1 MRVRIPKRV
10 LRPFLVAIAAG
21 LLSGACALDKVKET
35 ELVGPSEQG
44 VSVQLT
50 ALPDTV
56 NADGISQV
64 QVELK
69 VRANSGEPLSGLA
82 VLFHLD
88 ADAGGGIMVQHPG
101 FTYVGPV
108 QDGIVMATD
117 TNGAA
122 RVIYTAGTQ
131 VGGTA
136 TISVRPYGID
146 GNRLFTARTVDILQ
160 R

>member
-1 MRVRIPKRV
+1 MRVRIPNGV
-10 LRPFLVAIAAG
+10 LRPFLIAVAG
-21 LLSGACALDKVKET
+21 GVLSGACSLDKVNEA
-35 ELVGPSEQG
+35 ELVGPSETG

-56 NADGISQV
+56 NADGVSTV
-64 QVELK
+64 QIELR
-69 VRANSGEPLSGLA
+69 VRANSGEALSGLA

-88 ADAGGGIMVQHPG
+88 SGDGTMLQQAG

-117 TNGAA
+117 TNGVA
-122 RVIYTAGTQ
+122 RVVYTAGTASPAT
-131 VGGTA
+131 V
-136 TISVRPYGID
+136 TISVRPYSID
-146 GNRLFTARTVDILQ
+146 GIRFFTRTIDILQ

>member
-1 MRVRIPKRV
+1 MRVRIPSGV
-10 LRPFLVAIAAG
+10 FRPFLVAALAGG
-21 LLSGACALDKVKET
+21 LLGACALDEQSQQ

-50 ALPDTV
+50 ALPDVV
-56 NADGISQV
+56 NADGVSRVLI
-64 QVELK
+64 ELR
-69 VRANSGEPLSGLA
+69 VRANSGEALSGLA

-88 ADAGGGIMVQHPG
+88 TGDGEMLQDPG

-108 QDGIVMATD
+108 QDGLVMATD
-117 TNGAA
+117 QAGVA
-122 RVIYTAGTQ
+122 RVIYVAGTAT
-131 VGGTA
+131 GSTA

-146 GNRLFTARTVDILQ
+146 GIRFFTRTVDILQ

>member
-1 MRVRIPKRV
+1 MRVRIPNGV
-10 LRPFLVAIAAG
+10 FRPLLVAALAG
-21 LLSGACALDKVKET
+21 GLVGGCALDEQSKQ

-56 NADGISQV
+56 NADGVSRV
-64 QVELK
+64 LVELR
-69 VRANSGEPLSGLA
+69 VRANSGEALSGLA

-88 ADAGGGIMVQHPG
+88 SNPGGGEMLQDPG
-101 FTYVGPV
+101 YTYVGPV
-108 QDGIVMATD
+108 QDGLVMATD
-117 TNGAA
+117 QSGVA
-122 RVIYTAGTQ
+122 RVIYVAGTAA
-131 VGGTA
+131 GATA

-146 GNRLFTARTVDILQ
+146 GIKFFTRTVDILQ